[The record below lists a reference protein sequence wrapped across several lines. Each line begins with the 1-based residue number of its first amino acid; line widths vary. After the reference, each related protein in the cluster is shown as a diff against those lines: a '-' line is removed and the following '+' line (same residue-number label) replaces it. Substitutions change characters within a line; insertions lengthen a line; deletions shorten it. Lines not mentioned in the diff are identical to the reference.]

1 MLLRYNRFLSRQTSP
16 LGGWRAAWEHDGL
29 YGRAMRMVVR
39 VRGQIG
45 QWPVDLS
52 IELDAADWQQLAAH
66 LPSVTGS
73 VTASA
78 PVSGNAEAPVQDGL
92 WQTTLDLLRQAGQ
105 VEGPQLLSQLAA
117 LAGGELAGKR
127 LLVRLR
133 HCSQVRVETGA
144 DAPVYHWQG

>member
-1 MLLRYNRFLSRQTSP
+1 M
-16 LGGWRAAWEHDGL
+16 
-29 YGRAMRMVVR
+29 VR

-52 IELDAADWQQLAAH
+52 IELDAEDWQQLAAH
-66 LPSVTGS
+66 LPGAVPPAAVALAPS
-73 VTASA
+73 TAA
-78 PVSGNAEAPVQDGL
+78 AHDGL
-92 WQTTLDLLRQAGQ
+92 WQTTLDLLRQAGK
-105 VEGPQLLSQLAA
+105 VEGPQLLSQLSA
-117 LAGGELAGKR
+117 LAGGEVAGKR